1 MKSEKTL
8 DDTACMDSMFTMSIH
23 TPRRYILELLLIQSA
38 HTLDTCTHCYLLYS
52 KMQSSLFTVVGNIRI
67 SILSIHKGLYYFQM
81 SFPNEEHKSHDSN
94 YIVGDTESLGC
105 EWWGGVRITF

>member
-8 DDTACMDSMFTMSIH
+8 DDT
-23 TPRRYILELLLIQSA
+23 
-38 HTLDTCTHCYLLYS
+38 
-52 KMQSSLFTVVGNIRI
+52 
-67 SILSIHKGLYYFQM
+67 GLRM
-81 SFPNEEHKSHDSN
+81 VPNEEHKSHDGN